1 MGSKFTMLSIFEQCG
16 MMNAKI
22 LIVDKWLFVDD
33 DARFL
38 GYLKESLLL
47 LCGKHANAPSIIISE
62 NVTDALILIQKESPS
77 IVITDIQMPQVDG
90 FQFLRLLNTKYP
102 KINKVVLTG
111 QSSPQIEGLC
121 KKNEVA
127 RHFIKPST
135 PKAMLD
141 IFISLLALDKELRH
155 LPTAPEIKQPEEPV
169 PTQQSQEANPITLKK
184 AMRITGKLAPRGTSF
199 SSPSSVL
206 DDVVTPKIQ
215 AADHPKGFSGVL
227 DQINISELVQMLV
240 LSNKSSI
247 LVVSGDH
254 DQGKIYLE
262 HGQIIHAE
270 TKDQVGESAVYVLL
284 NLQDGQFELAHFNP
298 PNQKTIFTTTQ
309 HILIEAA
316 RLMDEQER
324 NKNHFNKEAL
334 TSKTSRIT
342 TAKQT
347 LTKRQYVIIEE
358 AVTQEVCVEES
369 IETNHPSPANNI
381 DFDLQHLDEVI
392 ILAKDGKI
400 RFRHGTLNPAQRI
413 DLIEFIDFKSQQ
425 IHDQFQL
432 GSLYHLQIIGENLEA
447 LMACKDDD
455 TLLAINTQRPLPMKQ
470 LLGAINK
477 NLCLTQTF

>member
-1 MGSKFTMLSIFEQCG
+1 ME
-16 MMNAKI
+16 
-22 LIVDKWLFVDD
+22 IVASKWLFVDD
-33 DARFL
+33 DVRFL
-38 GYLKESLLL
+38 SHLKESLGL
-47 LCGKHANAPSIIISE
+47 LCGKHPNAPSIIISE
-62 NVTDALILIQKESPS
+62 NVADALLLIQRESPS

-90 FQFLRLLNTKYP
+90 FQFLRLLSTKYP
-102 KINKVVLTG
+102 KIKKVVLTG
-111 QSSPQIEGLC
+111 QSSTQIDGLC
-121 KKNEVA
+121 QKNGVA
-127 RHFIKPST
+127 RHFTKPAT
-135 PKAMLD
+135 AKAMLD
-141 IFISLLALDKELRH
+141 IFISLLALDKDPKQT
-155 LPTAPEIKQPEEPV
+155 LPTPEIKQTAGSV
-169 PTQQSQEANPITLKK
+169 PTPQEQEANRIPFKK
-184 AMRITGKLAPRGTSF
+184 AIRITGKLAPRGTSF

-247 LVVSGDH
+247 LEVSGDH

-324 NKNHFNKEAL
+324 DKNHFNKEAL

-358 AVTQEVCVEES
+358 AVTQEVYVEES
-369 IETNHPSPANNI
+369 IETNHPSTVSNNA
-381 DFDLQHLDEVI
+381 FDLQHLDEVI

-400 RFRHGTLNPAQRI
+400 QYKHGSLDPAQRI
-413 DLIEFIDFKSQQ
+413 DLIAFIDFKSQQ